1 MNIYIVK
8 SGQLIDFVGWEWLN
22 LKAFSD
28 YDTARDFADTVE
40 QQLKN
45 LDTEGVE
52 VEQLTL
58 EM

>member
-8 SGQLIDFVGWEWLN
+8 SGQLIDFVGWEWEN

-28 YDTARDFADTVE
+28 YDKAKEFSDKIE
-40 QQLKN
+40 QQLKD

-52 VEQLTL
+52 IEQLTL
-58 EM
+58 EG

>member
-8 SGQLIDFVGWEWLN
+8 SGQLIDFVGWEWEN

-28 YDTARDFADTVE
+28 YDTAREFADTIE

-52 VEQLTL
+52 IEQLTL

>member
-8 SGQLIDFVGWEWLN
+8 SGQLIDFVGWEWEN
-22 LKAFSD
+22 LRAFRDYADAKEFSD
-28 YDTARDFADTVE
+28 RIE

-52 VEQLTL
+52 IEQLTL
-58 EM
+58 EG

>member
-8 SGQLIDFVGWEWLN
+8 SGQLIDFVGWEWEN

-28 YDTARDFADTVE
+28 YDEAKEFSDRIE

-52 VEQLTL
+52 IEQLTL